1 MAFVHR
7 DLSVLAYAN
16 GFTFWQYRSADDG
29 LAAIAASGYF
39 DGAATQLRVGDVVAV
54 LDDADEVAFLR
65 VSGNAEG
72 VVTTGGT
79 RTVTPAAVID
89 DPSGG
94 GTQDAQARTA
104 IGAIVDALQAAGIV
118 ATA

>member
-1 MAFVHR
+1 MAFVPR

-39 DGAATQLRVGDVVAV
+39 DGAAAQIRVGDVVVV
-54 LDDADEVAFLR
+54 LDDDDGVAFLR
-65 VSGNAEG
+65 VAGNAEG

-79 RTVTPAAVID
+79 RTAAPAAAIS

-94 GTQDAQARTA
+94 GTQDTQARTA
-104 IGAIVDALQAAGIV
+104 IGAIIDALQAAGIV